1 MYNCVYH
8 ISINSNE
15 CQIFLFV
22 AMETKTTKKK
32 NIIEQSNSDDLEE
45 TVTQSSL
52 VTQSDNVDAQHK
64 IFVTLILP

>member
-1 MYNCVYH
+1 
-8 ISINSNE
+8 
-15 CQIFLFV
+15 
-22 AMETKTTKKK
+22 METKTTKKK